1 MEGPMVIDL
10 ARRTFIAALGGAAA
24 AWPLVARAQPPRR
37 IGILMNGDAN
47 DKWRQ
52 SSLASFVQ
60 GLRNLGWHEAQ
71 NLRTELRWTSGDAE
85 RARAAA
91 TELLQ
96 LSPDAILSSST
107 TNLSALLKQG
117 PTMPIVFIQVSDPIA
132 QGFVSN
138 LAHPGGNI
146 TGFASYESSI
156 PGKWLD
162 LLKQIEPNL
171 KRVALVFNPE
181 TSPQSKFFLNSVEAA
196 APTFGVEVVV
206 IHVQDNAGIES
217 AIEALAG
224 QPDTGLI
231 FPTDSFLASR
241 SKLIVEIVARHRLP
255 AIYVE
260 GSYLED
266 GGLMSYSQDWDEQ
279 FRQAAS
285 YVDRILRGAKPG
297 DLPIEQPTKFKLVIN
312 LKTAK
317 AIGLTVPQSLLAT
330 ADEVIE

>member
-1 MEGPMVIDL
+1 
-10 ARRTFIAALGGAAA
+10 
-24 AWPLVARAQPPRR
+24 
-37 IGILMNGDAN
+37 
-47 DKWRQ
+47 
-52 SSLASFVQ
+52 
-60 GLRNLGWHEAQ
+60 
-71 NLRTELRWTSGDAE
+71 
-85 RARAAA
+85 
-91 TELLQ
+91 
-96 LSPDAILSSST
+96 
-107 TNLSALLKQG
+107 
-117 PTMPIVFIQVSDPIA
+117 
-132 QGFVSN
+132 
-138 LAHPGGNI
+138 
-146 TGFASYESSI
+146 
-156 PGKWLD
+156 
-162 LLKQIEPNL
+162 
-171 KRVALVFNPE
+171 
-181 TSPQSKFFLNSVEAA
+181 
-196 APTFGVEVVV
+196 VV

-266 GGLMSYSQDWDEQ
+266 GGLISYSQDWDEQ

-297 DLPIEQPTKFKLVIN
+297 DLPIQQPTKFKLVIN

>member
-1 MEGPMVIDL
+1 MVIDL

-171 KRVALVFNPE
+171 KRVAL
-181 TSPQSKFFLNSVEAA
+181 
-196 APTFGVEVVV
+196 
-206 IHVQDNAGIES
+206 D
-217 AIEALAG
+217 
-224 QPDTGLI
+224 GLI
-231 FPTDSFLASR
+231 EVGETVLGGA
-241 SKLIVEIVARHRLP
+241 VRL
-255 AIYVE
+255 
-260 GSYLED
+260 
-266 GGLMSYSQDWDEQ
+266 
-279 FRQAAS
+279 
-285 YVDRILRGAKPG
+285 
-297 DLPIEQPTKFKLVIN
+297 
-312 LKTAK
+312 
-317 AIGLTVPQSLLAT
+317 
-330 ADEVIE
+330 